1 MSTRSNI
8 ILRQPDSI
16 ETIDGK
22 SIWQYYH
29 HCDGYPEG
37 VGLDLV
43 TMAFDAFKSVCRSAF
58 SRDEKKKDLFSEFT
72 SIFCQYYRDIPGS
85 KGDYEPEGNYGYA
98 DANHLHG
105 DIDFLYLL
113 YFDTKNSLDI
123 YCMPIPFGFFD
134 SDSDEEGSSS
144 AYGKIISSIV
154 VSVINEQRK
163 SEKAIRIASFHY
175 PN

>member
-22 SIWQYYH
+22 NIWQYYH

-37 VGLDLV
+37 VGLNLV
-43 TMAFDAFKSVCRSAF
+43 TMAFNAFKSVCGSAF
-58 SRDEKKKDLFSEFT
+58 SRDGRKNLFSEFT
-72 SIFCQYYRDIPGS
+72 SIFSQYYRDIPGS
-85 KGDYEPEGNYGYA
+85 KGDYEPEGNYGCA
-98 DANHLHG
+98 DANHFHG
-105 DIDFLYLL
+105 DIEFLYLL
-113 YFDTKNSLDI
+113 DFYTKNSLDI

-134 SDSDEEGSSS
+134 FDGEGKSGS
-144 AYGKIISSIV
+144 YGKIINSIV

>member
-8 ILRQPDSI
+8 ILRQPGSI

-22 SIWQYYH
+22 NIWQYYH

-43 TMAFDAFKSVCRSAF
+43 TMAFNAFKSVCHGAF
-58 SRDEKKKDLFSEFT
+58 SRDGRKDLFYEFT
-72 SIFCQYYRDIPGS
+72 SIFCQYYRDIPDS

-98 DANHLHG
+98 DINHLHG

-113 YFDTKNSLDI
+113 DFDTQNSLDI

-134 SDSDEEGSSS
+134 YDGEGSSS
-144 AYGKIISSIV
+144 AYGKIINTIV